1 MDGQRGTI
9 KNILIVGGGTAGWMT
24 AGLLNRFLPPGK
36 CRITLV
42 ESADVGIIGV
52 GEATVP
58 PLVRYLRSL
67 GINEDEFMVA
77 THASY
82 KLGIKFIDWRTGK
95 GDDVF
100 WHPFG
105 PIGGTI
111 DHTQVFHHWLKDVR
125 EGRDAGSFYDYSL
138 QALLSDRNK
147 APRSLKQSTRIIES
161 GSYAYHLDAREFANF
176 LMRLCVKRG
185 VQHVVDNV
193 RGIVQDERGY
203 IKHVETEKHG
213 ALAADLFI
221 DCTGFAGLLIEKKLG
236 DPYISWSDYLLC
248 DRAWACPQD
257 YDRKMVPYTQ
267 STALSAGWEWRIP
280 LSHRVGSGY
289 VFSSKFISD
298 EDAAKEFLARNH
310 LDPDKAEPRLLR
322 MRIGRRTNFWIKNC
336 VSVGLASG
344 FLEPLE
350 STGIYLIQKSASLL
364 LDNFPD
370 SGFSEQV
377 VRYYNRK
384 MAQAYEEVRDFII
397 LHYVLTEREDTEF
410 WRANRRTVLPDSLAE
425 TMALFDETGIVDWDN
440 PQLFGETSFL
450 AIVAGLGRLPRR
462 HLPMADYSN
471 ESKAREILAKIKA
484 DHASIAAGLP
494 DHGDFVREL
503 NASRASADVA

>member
-1 MDGQRGTI
+1 MSDQNI
-9 KNILIVGGGTAGWMT
+9 KHILIVGGGTAGWMT
-24 AGLLNRFLPPGK
+24 AALLNRFLPPGK

-67 GINEDEFMVA
+67 GIDEDEFMVA

-82 KLGIKFIDWRTGK
+82 KLGIKFINWRNGNDTL
-95 GDDVF
+95 

-111 DHTQVFHHWLKDVR
+111 DHTQVFHYWLKEHR
-125 EGRDAGSFYDYSL
+125 AGRDNGSYYDYSL
-138 QALLSDRNK
+138 QTLLSETNK
-147 APRSLKQSTRIIES
+147 APRSLQQSTKIIDM
-161 GSYAYHLDAREFANF
+161 GAYAYHLDAKEFAGF
-176 LMRLCVKRG
+176 LTRLGTKRG
-185 VQHVVDNV
+185 VQHVIDNV
-193 RGIVQDERGY
+193 RGVELDERGF
-203 IKHVETEKHG
+203 IRNIQTEKHG
-213 ALAADLFI
+213 SLAADLFI

-248 DRAWACPQD
+248 DRAWALPQE
-257 YDRKMVPYTQ
+257 YDPKMAPYTQ
-267 STALSAGWEWRIP
+267 STALKSGWEWRIP

-289 VFSSKFISD
+289 VFSSRFISD
-298 EDAAKEFLARNH
+298 EAAAQELLAHNN

-364 LDNFPD
+364 LDLFPD
-370 SGFSEQV
+370 SGFNESLIKH
-377 VRYYNRK
+377 YNQK
-384 MAQAYEEVRDFII
+384 MGKAYEEVRDFII

-410 WRANRRTVLPDSLAE
+410 WKANRRTALPDSLAATLE
-425 TMALFDETGIVDWDN
+425 LYEQTGIVNWEN
-440 PQLFGETSFL
+440 HALFGETSFL
-450 AIVAGLGRLPRR
+450 AIAAGFGRLPQR
-462 HLPMADYSN
+462 HLPMADYSV
-471 ESKAREILAKIKA
+471 EAKAREILAKMKA
-484 DHASIAAGLP
+484 GDAQLAQTLP
-494 DHGDFVREL
+494 DHGDFIREL
-503 NASRASADVA
+503 NAVRKAEAPA

>member
-1 MDGQRGTI
+1 MKDSPGPI

-24 AGLLNRFLPPGK
+24 AGLLNRFLSPGK

-82 KLGIKFIDWRTGK
+82 KLGIKFIDWRTGQ

-105 PIGGTI
+105 PIGGAI
-111 DHTQVFHHWLKDVR
+111 DHTPVFHHWLKESR
-125 EGRDAGSFYDYSL
+125 AGRDKGTFYDYSL
-138 QALLSDRNK
+138 QTVLANLNK
-147 APRSLKQSTRIIES
+147 APRSLDQSTKIIEA
-161 GSYAYHLDAREFANF
+161 GAYAFHLDAREFANF
-176 LMRLCVKRG
+176 LMRLCTKRG
-185 VQHVVDNV
+185 VQHVIDNV
-193 RGIVQDERGY
+193 RGIAQDERGY
-203 IKHVETEKHG
+203 ISHVDTEKHG
-213 ALAADLFI
+213 PLAADLFI

-257 YDRKMVPYTQ
+257 YDGKMAPYTQ
-267 STALSAGWEWRIP
+267 STALKAGWEWRIP

-289 VFSSKFISD
+289 VFSSRFIS
-298 EDAAKEFLARNH
+298 EEAAAQEFLAHNN
-310 LDPDKAEPRLLR
+310 LDADKAEPRLLR

-364 LDNFPD
+364 LDYFPD
-370 SGFSEQV
+370 DGFDERLIQH
-377 VRYYNRK
+377 YNRR
-384 MAQAYEEVRDFII
+384 MAQTYEEARDFII
-397 LHYVLTEREDTEF
+397 LHY
-410 WRANRRTVLPDSLAE
+410 RRTVLPDSLAE
-425 TMALFDETGIVDWDN
+425 TLALYEQSGVVNWEN
-440 PQLFGETSFL
+440 PSLFGETSFL
-450 AIVAGLGRLPRR
+450 AVVSGLGRLPRR
-462 HLPMADYSN
+462 YMARVDYSN
-471 ESKAREILAKIKA
+471 EAKAREILAMIKSDNA
-484 DHASIAAGLP
+484 KLAQSLP
-494 DHGDFVREL
+494 DHGEFVRAL
-503 NASRASADVA
+503 NASRAMAKAS